1 MPLPNNPQ
9 FPKFSI
15 LFILLTTTGIVCAQ
29 KEINTP
35 LSILDKDQ
43 ELLERA
49 QNYIEEEHPDREKAF
64 TIGHDVLKRTTS
76 ENNKI
81 LAHKVLV
88 SYHYYKYATDSAL
101 FYAKKAVQL
110 IGNKQDTLSLKSL
123 SYFYLTLSNAS
134 RDKNLLNDCKKWALK
149 GIETAQK
156 SEDHWALDKLTISL
170 ASSYRRLGDVH
181 TAIELLESILEEKEN
196 ADLYES
202 IALCYMDIE
211 NYAQALFYHKKALDY
226 YYSIDHKRSIAIA
239 LLNIGAVYLEM
250 KKGDDALPYLNKS
263 LRIAREYNYPLI
275 VLNNLINIGEVYQ
288 NKKEFKKA
296 KKMYTDVLA
305 ISKESGYLRQQIYVY
320 QNLKDIALEEKE
332 YKEALGYTE
341 KKNQLQDSINTLQ
354 KDKEIAKLEVEY
366 ETLKKEK
373 EITVLKKNQEFKVLE
388 IERQQSQKSILTYA
402 FILILIPLIGLL
414 FLYYQKLKNQN
425 LLNKNQKEIG
435 EQKIDALIRDQELK
449 LIRTSISV
457 QNKER
462 KRIAQELH
470 DRIGGNL
477 AAIKLQF
484 SSVKEGSENLDVIY
498 KQLDDTYKQVRILS
512 HDLIPEKFKHSNFTY
527 LLKEYM
533 GNIGKAGKL
542 DVNIV
547 TYQGHKINEIDPLF
561 HNELFSVFQELI
573 TNTMKHANASNVAIQ
588 IDLIGDSIC
597 IIYEDNGK
605 GYDTS
610 VATHGIGVSNMKN
623 RIQNLSGTM
632 DIDSQLGRGTI
643 FNIELPI
650 PLTIS

>member
-1 MPLPNNPQ
+1 MPQSNN
-9 FPKFSI
+9 FLFSEFII
-15 LFILLTTTGIVCAQ
+15 LFILLMTTGIVGAQ
-29 KEINTP
+29 KELNTP
-35 LSILDKDQ
+35 LNIIDTDR
-43 ELLERA
+43 ELLEQA
-49 QNYIEEEHPDREKAF
+49 QSDIEEENPGQKKAF
-64 TIGHDVLKRTTS
+64 AIGHDVLKRTS
-76 ENNKI
+76 NERNKVF
-81 LAHKVLV
+81 AHKVLA

-101 FYAKKAVQL
+101 FYAKRAVQL
-110 IGNKQDTLSLKSL
+110 IGDKHDSLSLKSL
-123 SYFYLTLSNAS
+123 SYFYLALSNAS
-134 RDKNLLNDCKKWALK
+134 RDKSLLKDSKKWALK

-156 SEDHWALDKLTISL
+156 CGDLKTLDKLIVSL
-170 ASSYRRLGDVH
+170 AAAYRRLGDVH
-181 TAIELLESILEEKEN
+181 KAIELLEANLEENKN
-196 ADLYES
+196 ADRYGS
-202 IALCYMDIE
+202 IALCYIDIE
-211 NYAQALFYHKKALDY
+211 NYTKALLYHKKALDY
-226 YYSIDHKRSIAIA
+226 YYSIDHKRSIAVA

-250 KKGDDALPYLNKS
+250 QKGDEALPYFNKS
-263 LRIAREYNYPLI
+263 LPIAREYNYPLI
-275 VLNNLINIGEVYQ
+275 ELNNLINISEVYQ
-288 NKKEFKKA
+288 SKREFKKA
-296 KKMYTDVLA
+296 KKQYRDVLA
-305 ISKESGYLRQQIYVY
+305 MAQESGFLRQQLYVY
-320 QNLKDIALEEKE
+320 QCLKDIALEEKK

-341 KKNQLQDSINTLQ
+341 SKNQLQDSINTLQ

-373 EITVLKKNQEFKVLE
+373 EITVLKKNQELKVVE

-425 LLNKNQKEIG
+425 LLNKKQKEIG
-435 EQKIDALIRDQELK
+435 EQKIDALIKDQELK

-484 SSVKEGSENLDVIY
+484 SSVKEDSENLDVIY

-512 HDLIPEKFKHSNFTY
+512 HDLIPEKFRHSNFTQ

-533 GNIGKAGKL
+533 ENIGKAGKL
-542 DVNIV
+542 DINIF
-547 TYQGHKINEIDPLF
+547 TYQEHKINEIDPLF

-573 TNTMKHANASNVAIQ
+573 TNTMKHANANNVEIQ
-588 IDLIGDSIC
+588 IDLINDGIC

-610 VATHGIGVSNMKN
+610 EATHGIGLSNMKN

-643 FNIELPI
+643 FNIELPV